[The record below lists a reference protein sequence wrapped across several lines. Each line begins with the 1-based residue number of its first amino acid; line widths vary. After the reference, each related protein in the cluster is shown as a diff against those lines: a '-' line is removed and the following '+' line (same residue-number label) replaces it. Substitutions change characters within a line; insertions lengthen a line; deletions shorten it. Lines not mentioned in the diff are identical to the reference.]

1 MDLEKR
7 LYEALKHHKTT
18 SAAPR
23 PDLFKRPSVGH
34 IRETDLGPVWGVE
47 TVYDEGYLHGRIE
60 MSCDIPYSAA
70 EFFDS
75 SGNESGFDFSR
86 IAVID
91 TETTSLAGGT
101 GTYPFIA
108 GIGFW
113 SDFKFIVRQYILRD
127 FCEEPAQLLALS
139 EDLKNRSCLLT
150 YNGKSFDIPLL
161 RTRYRINRLA
171 IPFAGYPHIDLV
183 HPCRRIYKKHF
194 ESFNLS
200 LLEAMIV
207 GFERVDDVPSHL
219 IPGIYFDYLQNRDDN
234 LLLPILNHN
243 RDDIVSLYILAQET
257 ARRIDLA
264 LSGVC
269 DDDRLLLS
277 LGQIL
282 YRSKEYGRSRILLD
296 SIKPQFAPEDIADET
311 ILYKSLLARKAEDW
325 ETARAI
331 WNDMIGSGKYGC
343 YPYIELAKH
352 LEHRQKSPKAALDL
366 TNAALKLLEFE
377 REFTSDISY
386 AKVLSVLKK
395 RQSRLLRKISSKKKA
410 SAKTD
415 RRQ

>member
-7 LYEALKHHKTT
+7 LYETLKHHKTN
-18 SAAPR
+18 SAAPEQ
-23 PDLFKRPSVGH
+23 DLFKQPSVGY

-47 TVYDEGYLHGRIE
+47 TVYDEGYMHGQIE
-60 MSCDIPYSAA
+60 LSCSIPRSAV
-70 EFFDS
+70 EFFNS
-75 SGNESGFDFSR
+75 SGAEYDVDFSQ

-113 SDFKFIVRQYILRD
+113 SDNKFVVRQYILRD

-139 EDLKNRSCLLT
+139 DDLGNNTGLLT

-234 LLLPILNHN
+234 LLIPILNHN
-243 RDDIVSLYILAQET
+243 RDDIVSLYLLAQET

-269 DDDRLLLS
+269 EDDRLLLS

-282 YRSKEYGRSRILLD
+282 YRSKEYERSRTLLD
-296 SIKPQFAPEDIADET
+296 SIKPQFAPEGIADET
-311 ILYKSLLARKAEDW
+311 ILYKSLLTKKVKDW
-325 ETARAI
+325 ETAQAI
-331 WNDMIGSGKYGC
+331 WHDMIRSGKYGC

-352 LEHRQKSPKAALDL
+352 LEHRQKNPKAALDL
-366 TNAALKLLEFE
+366 TNAALRLLEFE
-377 REFTSDISY
+377 REFASEISY
-386 AKVLSVLKK
+386 ANILLSLKR
-395 RQSRLLRKISSKKKA
+395 RQSRLLRKTSSIKKGVG
-410 SAKTD
+410 
-415 RRQ
+415 

>member
-7 LYEALKHHKTT
+7 LYEALKHHKTN

-23 PDLFKRPSVGH
+23 LDLFKEPSVGH
-34 IRETDLGPVWGVE
+34 IRETEMGPVWGVE
-47 TVYDEGYLHGRIE
+47 TVYEEGYLHGRIE
-60 MSCDIPYSAA
+60 LSCNIPRSAV
-70 EFFDS
+70 EFLNS
-75 SGNESGFDFSR
+75 TGVECNIDFSQ

-91 TETTSLAGGT
+91 TETTGLAGGT
-101 GTYPFIA
+101 GTYPFIV

-113 SDFKFIVRQYILRD
+113 SYGRFVVRQYILRD
-127 FCEEPAQLLALS
+127 FCEEPAQLLVLS
-139 EDLKNRSCLLT
+139 DDLRNTSCLLT

-171 IPFAGYPHIDLV
+171 IPFTGYPHIDMV

-207 GFERVDDVPSHL
+207 GFERVNDVPSHL

-234 LLLPILNHN
+234 LLIPILNHN
-243 RDDIVSLYILAQET
+243 RDDIVSLYLLAQET

-269 DDDRLLLS
+269 EDDRLLLS

-282 YRSKEYGRSRILLD
+282 YRSREYGRSRVLLD
-296 SIKPQFAPEDIADET
+296 SIKPQFAPEEIADET
-311 ILYKSLLARKAEDW
+311 IMYKSLLAKKARDW
-325 ETARAI
+325 ETAQAI
-331 WNDMIGSGKYGC
+331 WHDMIGSGRFGC
-343 YPYIELAKH
+343 YPFIELAKH
-352 LEHRQKSPKAALDL
+352 LEHRQKNPETALNL
-366 TNAALKLLEFE
+366 TNKALRLLEFE

-386 AKVLSVLKK
+386 VNIQSSIK
-395 RQSRLLRKISSKKKA
+395 RRRSRLLKKTSSTKKGVG
-410 SAKTD
+410 
-415 RRQ
+415 RI

>member
-7 LYEALKHHKTT
+7 LYEALKHHKTN
-18 SAAPR
+18 SIAHK
-23 PDLFKRPSVGH
+23 PDLFKEPSVGN
-34 IRETDLGPVWGVE
+34 IRETESGPLWCLE

-60 MSCDIPYSAA
+60 LSCNIPRSAV
-70 EFFDS
+70 EFLDS
-75 SGNESGFDFSR
+75 TGVKCNIDFSR

-91 TETTSLAGGT
+91 TETTGLAGGT
-101 GTYPFIA
+101 GTYPFIV

-113 SDFKFIVRQYILRD
+113 SDGRFFVRQYILRD

-139 EDLKNRSCLLT
+139 DDLKNASCLLT

-171 IPFAGYPHIDLV
+171 IPFKKYPHIDMV
-183 HPCRRIYKKHF
+183 HPCRRIYKRHF

-234 LLLPILNHN
+234 LLIPILNHN
-243 RDDIVSLYILAQET
+243 RDDIVSLYLLAQET

-264 LSGVC
+264 LSGGC
-269 DDDRLLLS
+269 EDDRLLLS

-282 YRSKEYGRSRILLD
+282 YRSRDYERSRILLD
-296 SIKPQFAPEDIADET
+296 LIKPQFAPEEIADET
-311 ILYKSLLARKAEDW
+311 ILYQSLLAKKARDW
-325 ETARAI
+325 ETAQAA
-331 WNDMIGSGKYGC
+331 WHDMIESGRFGC
-343 YPYIELAKH
+343 YPYIEKAKH
-352 LEHRQKSPKAALDL
+352 LEHRQKDPGAALDL
-366 TNAALKLLEFE
+366 TNAALRLLEFE
-377 REFTSDISY
+377 REFTSDNSNANI
-386 AKVLSVLKK
+386 LSSLKR
-395 RQSRLLRKISSKKKA
+395 RQGRLLRKTSLIKKGVGR
-410 SAKTD
+410 T
-415 RRQ
+415 

>member
-7 LYEALKHHKTT
+7 LYEALKHHKTNSVT
-18 SAAPR
+18 TK
-23 PDLFKRPSVGH
+23 PDLFKEPSVGN
-34 IRETDLGPVWGVE
+34 IRDTELGPLWCLE

-60 MSCDIPYSAA
+60 LSKTIPRSAM

-75 SGNESGFDFSR
+75 SGAKCNIDFNQ

-91 TETTSLAGGT
+91 TETTGLAGGT

-113 SDFKFIVRQYILRD
+113 SDSSFIVRQYILRD
-127 FCEEPAQLLALS
+127 FCEEPAQLMALS
-139 EDLKNRSCLLT
+139 DDLRNTSCLLT

-171 IPFAGYPHIDLV
+171 IPFAGYPHIDMV
-183 HPCRRIYKKHF
+183 HPCRRIYKNHF

-234 LLLPILNHN
+234 LLIPILNHN
-243 RDDIVSLYILAQET
+243 RDDIVSLYLLAQET

-269 DDDRLLLS
+269 EDDRLLLS

-282 YRSKEYGRSRILLD
+282 YRSKEYQRSRTLLD
-296 SIKPQFAPEDIADET
+296 SIKSQFAPEEIADES
-311 ILYKSLLARKAEDW
+311 ILYKSLLAKKAKDW
-325 ETARAI
+325 ESAQDI
-331 WNDMIGSGKYGC
+331 WDDMMGSGRFGC
-343 YPYIELAKH
+343 YPYIEQAKH
-352 LEHRQKSPKAALDL
+352 LEHRQKNPEAALDL
-366 TNAALKLLEFE
+366 TKAALRLLEFE
-377 REFTSDISY
+377 REFSSDISY
-386 AKVLSVLKK
+386 ANILSSLKR
-395 RQSRLLRKISSKKKA
+395 RQSRLIRKTSSIKKGV
-410 SAKTD
+410 S
-415 RRQ
+415 RN